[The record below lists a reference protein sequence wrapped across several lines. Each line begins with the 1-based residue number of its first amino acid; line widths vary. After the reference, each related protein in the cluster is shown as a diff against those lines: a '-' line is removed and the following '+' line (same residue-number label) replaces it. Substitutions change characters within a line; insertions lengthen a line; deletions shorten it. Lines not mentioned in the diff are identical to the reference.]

1 MKLWRWILA
10 LVIVAALAAFGWH
23 WVAEDPGYVLIR
35 FRGVNVQTSLL
46 AAVLILLVIWAL
58 LGVLWRAVRWPFGAF
73 SRRHRRVSR
82 QRLADGLVALM
93 EGRHGDAERDL
104 HRASRLDTLR
114 GPALLAAAE
123 AASRRGEHARALEAL
138 NQAAQVAPRAA
149 RVLRARVLRRDG
161 KPAEALALLT
171 PEGDSGSLSPGGWR
185 ELVLA
190 ALAAGDTRRARNA
203 LEPLQKSGVMSAR
216 AYASLETL
224 VLVAS
229 IQAAGDGAVL
239 NTLWSQL
246 PKAQRRAPAVIDAY
260 ARKAASHGLVL
271 PAMDE
276 VESALRR
283 EWSPQLVETYGLLA
297 GDDLDA
303 RMRRA
308 EAWLDAHPNDP
319 SLLLAL
325 GRMCARLSL
334 WAKARQY
341 LERSLALVPS
351 TGGWEALGDV
361 YTGLGD
367 AVLAQRCYRNAIA
380 MARGEVTEPLPE
392 NPVVGG
398 KLDTRPIAIE
408 ERDVHGVPRLKE

>member
-1 MKLWRWILA
+1 MKVWRWILA

-23 WVAEDPGYVLIR
+23 WIAEDPGYVLIR
-35 FRGVNVQTSLL
+35 FRGTTMQTSLL
-46 AAVLILLVIWAL
+46 AAVVLLLLIWAVI
-58 LGVLWRAVRWPFGAF
+58 GVLWRAVRWPFGAF
-73 SRRHRRVSR
+73 SRRHRRLSR

-104 HRASRLDTLR
+104 HRASRLDKLR

-123 AASRRGEHARALEAL
+123 AASRRGEHGRALESL
-138 NQAAQVAPRAA
+138 DQASQVAPRAA

-171 PEGDSGSLSPGGWR
+171 PEADSGNLSPGGWR
-185 ELVLA
+185 EFVMA
-190 ALAAGDTRRARNA
+190 ALGAGDTRRARMA
-203 LEPLQKSGVMSAR
+203 LEPLQKSGVMSTR
-216 AYASLETL
+216 AYNSLETL

-229 IQAAGDGAVL
+229 IQATTDGAVL

-246 PKAQRRAPAVIDAY
+246 PKTQRRAPAVIDAY
-260 ARKAASHGLVL
+260 ARKAASFGLLL

-283 EWSPQLVETYGLLA
+283 EWSPQLVETYGTFG

-303 RMRRA
+303 RLRRA
-308 EAWLDAHPNDP
+308 EGWLEAHPNDP

-325 GRMCARLSL
+325 GRMSARLKQWS
-334 WAKARQY
+334 KARPY
-341 LERSLALVPS
+341 LERSLALAPS
-351 TGGWEALGDV
+351 SNAWEALGDV
-361 YTGLGD
+361 YGGLGE
-367 AVLAQRCYRNAIA
+367 AELAQRCYRNAMA
-380 MARGEVTEPLPE
+380 MTRGDSTEPLPE
-392 NPVVGG
+392 SNMVGG
-398 KLDTRPIAIE
+398 RLDTRPIAIE

>member
-10 LVIVAALAAFGWH
+10 LVTVAALAAFGWH
-23 WVAEDPGYVLIR
+23 WIAEDPGYVLVR
-35 FRGVNVQTSLL
+35 FRGSTVQTSVLSAVVLL
-46 AAVLILLVIWAL
+46 LLLWAL
-58 LGVLWRAVRWPFGAF
+58 LGVLWRAARWPFGAY

-104 HRASRLDTLR
+104 HRASRLDALR

-123 AASRRGEHARALEAL
+123 AASRRGEHARALESL
-138 NQAAQVAPRAA
+138 DQASQVAPRAA

-161 KPAEALALLT
+161 KPAEALALLS
-171 PEGDSGSLSPGGWR
+171 PEADSGNLSPGGWR
-185 ELVLA
+185 EFVLA
-190 ALAAGDTRRARNA
+190 ALATGDTRRARSA
-203 LEPLQKSGVMSAR
+203 LEPLQKSGVMGTR
-216 AYASLETL
+216 AYGSLETL

-246 PKAQRRAPAVIDAY
+246 PKAQRRAPAVVDAY
-260 ARKAASHGLVL
+260 ARKAASYGLVL

-283 EWSPQLVETYGLLA
+283 EWSPQLVETYGQLA
-297 GDDLDA
+297 GDDLEA
-303 RMRRA
+303 RLSRA
-308 EAWLDAHPNDP
+308 QAWLDAHPNDP

-325 GRMCARLSL
+325 GRMSARLNL
-334 WAKARQY
+334 WSKARQY

-351 TGGWEALGDV
+351 ASAWEALGDT

-367 AVLAQRCYRNAIA
+367 AALAQRCYRNAIA
-380 MARGEVTEPLPE
+380 LGRGEITQPLPE
-392 NPVVGG
+392 SNMVGG
-398 KLDTRPIAIE
+398 RLDTRPIAIE

>member
-23 WVAEDPGYVLIR
+23 WVAEDPGYVLVR
-35 FRGVNVQTSLL
+35 FRGFTVQTSLL
-46 AAVLILLVIWAL
+46 AAVVILLLLWAL
-58 LGVLWRAVRWPFGAF
+58 LGVLWRALRWPFGAF
-73 SRRHRRVSR
+73 SRRHRRMSQ

-123 AASRRGEHARALEAL
+123 AASRRGEHARALESL
-138 NQAAQVAPRAA
+138 NQASQTTPRAA

-161 KPAEALALLT
+161 KPAEALALLG
-171 PEGDSGSLSPGGWR
+171 PEADSGNLSPGGWR
-185 ELVLA
+185 EFVLA
-190 ALAAGDTRRARNA
+190 ALAAGDTRRARGA

-246 PKAQRRAPAVIDAY
+246 PKAQRRAPAVVDAY
-260 ARKAASHGLVL
+260 ARKAASYGLVL

-283 EWSPQLVETYGLLA
+283 EWSPQLVETYGQLA

-303 RMRRA
+303 RLRRA
-308 EAWLDAHPNDP
+308 EGWLDAHPNDP

-325 GRMCARLSL
+325 GRMSARLKSWL
-334 WAKARQY
+334 KARQY

-351 TGGWEALGDV
+351 VGAWEALGDT
-361 YTGLGD
+361 YDGMGD
-367 AVLAQRCYRNAIA
+367 AVLAQRCYRNVIA
-380 MARGEVTEPLPE
+380 LGRGDTAEPLPE
-392 NPVVGG
+392 SGVVAG

>member
-23 WVAEDPGYVLIR
+23 WVAQDPGYVLVR
-35 FRGVNVQTSLL
+35 FHGYTVQTSLL
-46 AAVLILLVIWAL
+46 AAVVILVLAWIVIVA
-58 LGVLWRAVRWPFGAF
+58 LWRAVRWPFGAY
-73 SRRHRRVSR
+73 SRRHQRTSR

-138 NQAAQVAPRAA
+138 DQAAQVAPRAA
-149 RVLRARVLRRDG
+149 RVVRARILRRDG

-171 PEGDSGSLSPGGWR
+171 PEADNGNLSPGGWR

-190 ALAAGDTRRARNA
+190 AVAAGDTRRARNA

-216 AYASLETL
+216 AYGALESV

-246 PKAQRRAPAVIDAY
+246 PKAQRRAPAVVDAY
-260 ARKAASHGLVL
+260 ARKAASYGLML

-283 EWSPQLVETYGLLA
+283 EWSPQLVETYGALA

-303 RMRRA
+303 RLHRA
-308 EAWLDAHPNDP
+308 EGWLDAHPNDP

-325 GRMCARLSL
+325 GRMSVRLQFWS
-334 WAKARQY
+334 KARQY
-341 LERSLALVPS
+341 LERSLALMPTAS
-351 TGGWEALGDV
+351 AWE
-361 YTGLGD
+361 GLGD
-367 AVLAQRCYRNAIA
+367 AYNGLGDAALAQRCYRNAMA
-380 MARGEVTEPLPE
+380 MTRGDVVEPLPE
-392 NPVVGG
+392 STVVGG
-398 KLDTRPIAIE
+398 KLYTRPIAIE